1 MPKER
6 SRFEKILAGEIPDDE
21 LTDADLPLLLKARD
35 RLRQENEILR
45 KFQAFAEENKK
56 RDKK

>member
-35 RLRQENEILR
+35 PLRQENEILR

>member
-21 LTDADLPLLLKARD
+21 LTDADLPLLLNARD

>member
-6 SRFEKILAGEIPDDE
+6 SRFEKIPAGEILDDE